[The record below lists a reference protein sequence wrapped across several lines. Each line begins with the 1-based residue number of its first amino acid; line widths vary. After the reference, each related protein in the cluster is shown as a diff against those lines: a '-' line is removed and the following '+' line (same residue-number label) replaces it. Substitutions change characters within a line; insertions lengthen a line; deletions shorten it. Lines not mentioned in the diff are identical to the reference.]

1 MFSKFWKKEKRRFL
15 VEILFKKKINLTD
28 DRFDPPDR
36 RKLPD
41 RRNDDRRPS

>member
-1 MFSKFWKKEKRRFL
+1 ME
-15 VEILFKKKINLTD
+15 KKIQKIYFTD
-28 DRFDPPDR
+28 GRFDPPDR